1 MIESLLLK
9 LFALATGLISALGYW
24 GILLGMAIESACI
37 PLPSEAIMPFAGYLV
52 WKGEMDLLMV
62 SLAGA
67 IGNLIG
73 SIIAY
78 WAGFFGGRP
87 FLLRYGRY
95 FFIRPHDLD
104 LADRWFSR
112 YGEAT
117 AFFSR
122 LLPVVRTF
130 ISLPAGIARMH
141 FGRFCLYTFLG
152 ALPFC
157 YALAWLGYKL
167 GENWQSLRAYFHRMD
182 IVIGALL
189 VIGVACF
196 LRHHFSG
203 QSNGAEI
210 DAPETRPRPDPSEDG
225 PKNP

>member
-9 LFALATGLISALGYW
+9 LFVLATRLISALGYF
-24 GILLGMAIESACI
+24 GVVLGMAIESACI

-52 WKGEMDLLMV
+52 WKGEMDLVAV

-67 IGNLIG
+67 VGNLIG
-73 SIIAY
+73 SITAY
-78 WAGFFGGRP
+78 GVGFFGGRP

-95 FFIRPHDLD
+95 FFLRPHDLEM
-104 LADRWFSR
+104 ADRWFSR

-122 LLPVVRTF
+122 LLPVIRTF

-157 YALAWLGYKL
+157 YALAWLGFNL
-167 GENWQSLRAYFHRMD
+167 AENWQSLRAYFHRMD
-182 IVIGALL
+182 IVIGLL
-189 VIGVACF
+189 LATSIVWF
-196 LRHHFSG
+196 LRRRFSDRLRKVETPDATDLPNPPNG
-203 QSNGAEI
+203 QSY
-210 DAPETRPRPDPSEDG
+210 
-225 PKNP
+225 